1 MSDKIF
7 TNGLWFKEWAEPM
20 PKFIKGK
27 ISIKVP
33 DFIPFLQ
40 QHQNNGGYVN
50 ISIKESQKGIIYCE
64 LDTFVLK
71 PKVTDEEEANYSKL
85 DNIDLSDGRDLTPD
99 PDSPF

>member
-1 MSDKIF
+1 MDKIF
-7 TNGLWFKEWAEPM
+7 TTGLWFKEWAEPM

-50 ISIKESQKGIIYCE
+50 ITVKESQKGIIYCE
-64 LDTFVLK
+64 LDTFVPK
-71 PKVTDEEEANYSKL
+71 PKVEQETPKAEEDHTAV
-85 DNIDLSDGRDLTPD
+85 DLINGNVLSV
-99 PDSPF
+99 DSIPF